1 MKPLNITICAFGPYA
16 NEQII
21 DFTKLEDRNFFL
33 IHGPTGSGKTSVLDA
48 ICFALYGETSG
59 GDRKTKTIR
68 SDYADIK
75 DSTEVSFEFLLG
87 NKRFLINRSPE
98 QERPKKRGEGTTRQL
113 SKAALWEIKG
123 EDKFVIAD
131 RWAKVTKEVEIVVGL
146 KVDQFRQVIILPQGK
161 FRKLLLA
168 DSADRQVILETL
180 FQTGIYRKIEE
191 ALKEA
196 AKKIK
201 DKAEE
206 LFKRKEFILEQAEVT
221 AVEDLLGSIEELGK
235 NISENEASLLSIK
248 KEEISAQGKL
258 EDARQIILKLEEQ
271 EKASVFYQKLKEA
284 DKDIERKK
292 VTLNRGRKA
301 ERLREFEKN
310 LLKRQSEEKNA
321 KFEVE
326 TAEKHFEKVKIEK
339 ERITKKYYFEKSRAN
354 EINGLRLDLDKLKQT
369 EIKVVELEKAKIDLD
384 SIVHNTKKAGKVFES
399 KKQECLTL
407 ETTIEKR
414 NTEYEKIKERTSN
427 TDTIKLLIDKNEK
440 EYETLSLIA
449 KSENKK
455 EKAKKSFEKQ
465 QEVLQKKEAGY
476 SKEKAELE
484 RLELQ
489 WITGQAVILSEK
501 LVENQ
506 PCPVCGS
513 TEHPQPA
520 SSENKICDEETIEK
534 KRAETL
540 KLEETLKTEKEK
552 VSELK
557 ENYLSFKVQVEI
569 LTDNGQKISSE
580 KLVDIEKRLN
590 ELKLDLQK
598 AEGDKTALKR
608 LENLIKK
615 DLELEKFKNGEIIDY
630 EKTFIEL
637 DKKKENMLAVYHE
650 KEKDIPAQFKTT
662 YDVGREINLLNNKI
676 QDFEKNFQYLEK
688 QFELTIKNFAA
699 SEEKVVKT
707 SENLTT
713 ATQIAVETLERFNK
727 NLVKEDFRDIDAYK
741 QAVIPVSYIENLDKE
756 ISNYKENLKAAN
768 ERLKRA
774 KEEAKGC
781 EKPDITIF
789 ENKILEVKKSVEE
802 TIKVKSRLETLK
814 KQKKELYKQYLD
826 VVSKTGSLDRE
837 YSVTGRLSEVAN
849 GKNTLGM
856 TFQRYVLA
864 TLLEDVLYAA
874 GTHLQSMSRGRF
886 NLLRSK
892 ERADMRSAGGLDLIV
907 SDSYTGTTRPVNSLS
922 GGESFLA
929 SLSLALGLADVVQ
942 SYAGGIKLD
951 TIFIDEGFGSLDP
964 ETLDLA
970 FKTFSD
976 LQNTGRLIGI
986 ISHVPELKERISTR
1000 LEVVPGKRGSEARF
1014 VL

>member
-16 NEQII
+16 NEQVI

-75 DSTEVSFEFLLG
+75 DSTEISFEFLLG
-87 NKRFLINRSPE
+87 NKRFLINRFPE

-113 SKAALWEIKG
+113 SKAALWEIKD
-123 EDKFVIAD
+123 EDKIVIAD
-131 RWAKVTKEVEIVVGL
+131 RWSKVTDEVKSLIGF
-146 KVDQFRQVIILPQGK
+146 DINQFRQVVILPQGQ

-168 DSADRQVILETL
+168 DSADRQIILETL

-221 AVEDLLGSIEELGK
+221 AVEDLLDSIDELDI
-235 NISENEASLLSIK
+235 NIKENEKSLLSRK
-248 KEEISAQGKL
+248 KEEISAQGEL
-258 EDARQIILKLEEQ
+258 ETARQTLLKLEEQ
-271 EKASVFYQKLKEA
+271 EKASVFYQKLKESE
-284 DKDIERKK
+284 KEIEIKK
-292 VTLNRGRKA
+292 VILIRGRKA
-301 ERLREFEKN
+301 ERLKESEKN
-310 LLKRQSEEKNA
+310 IITRQSEEKRA
-321 KFEVE
+321 KYEFQ
-326 TAEKHFEKVKIEK
+326 TAEKHLEKVKIEK
-339 ERITKKYYFEKSRAN
+339 ELITKKYYFEKNRAD

-369 EIKVVELEKAKIDLD
+369 EKKVIELEKAKSDLD
-384 SIVHNTKKAGKVFES
+384 SIVNETKKAGKLLES
-399 KKQECLTL
+399 KKQELINL
-407 ETTIEKR
+407 KTTIEKR
-414 NTEYEKIKERTSN
+414 NTESEKIKERTSN
-427 TDTIKLLIDKNEK
+427 TEKIKLLIDKKEK

-455 EKAKKSFEKQ
+455 VKAKKTFEKQ
-465 QEVLQKKEAGY
+465 KQNLQKKEAGY
-476 SKEKAELE
+476 STEKEYLE

-520 SSENKICDEETIEK
+520 SSENKICDKETIEK
-534 KRAETL
+534 KRAEIQKL
-540 KLEETLKTEKEK
+540 KEELKKEKEK
-552 VSELK
+552 VSGLK
-557 ENYLSFKVQVEI
+557 ENYLSFKVQVET
-569 LTDNGQKISSE
+569 LTDNGKDFSSD
-580 KLVDIEKRLN
+580 KLGETEQTLN
-590 ELKLDLQK
+590 ELKIDLQK

-608 LENLIKK
+608 LESLIKK
-615 DLELEKFKNGEIIDY
+615 DLELENVKTDEISEC

-637 DKKKENMLAVYHE
+637 DKKKENKLAVYHE
-650 KEKDIPAQFKTT
+650 KEKDIPAQIKKIS
-662 YDVGREINLLNNKI
+662 DVGKEIELLNCKI
-676 QDFEKNFQYLEK
+676 QDFEKDYKHLEK
-688 QFELTIKNFAA
+688 QFEITIKNLAA

-713 ATQIAVETLERFNK
+713 ATQIAVETLERFSK
-727 NLVKEDFRDIDAYK
+727 NLLKEDFRDIDDYK
-741 QAVIPVSYIENLDKE
+741 QAVIPVLDIENLDTE
-756 ISNYKENLKAAN
+756 ISNYKENLKAAD
-768 ERLKRA
+768 ERFKRA
-774 KEEAKGC
+774 KEEAAGC
-781 EKPDITIF
+781 EKPDISVY
-789 ENKILEVKKSVEE
+789 ENKVVEIKKTVEE
-802 TIKVKSRLETLK
+802 TVRAKSKLETLK

-837 YSVTGRLSEVAN
+837 YAVTGRLSEVAN

-874 GTHLQSMSRGRF
+874 GIHLQSMSRGRF